1 MRGSRREIW
10 WSLRSRR
17 EVLRTSL
24 QIFIFFILTPNSSLL
39 LPFHRYVTRQLLFI
53 YVDLK
58 FTITTLKPSKTL
70 ENALNPSQM
79 RADSYVKYALIKP
92 PQTWTLLVL
101 KQNKN
106 EHTPNKRNRPNNP
119 SKKFWCLKYVNQH
132 VLISTIV
139 HRLLLTRI
147 FTILTFTLTTKYKR
161 NHTSSFTATVIQCLP
176 ISCTFGSK
184 FFTRPLAFKVT
195 QNSRI

>member
-1 MRGSRREIW
+1 MFYSGLGRSTTLDWSGPSKTIQRLRLSQNSTLFSSGFVVRGAPSILAARGSFLRIVATRDHREAHREKLLELFAFVKMQGSRREVFW
-10 WSLRSRR
+10 SRR

-79 RADSYVKYALIKP
+79 RADSYVKYAFIKL

-101 KQNKN
+101 KQHK
-106 EHTPNKRNRPNNP
+106 
-119 SKKFWCLKYVNQH
+119 
-132 VLISTIV
+132 
-139 HRLLLTRI
+139 TR
-147 FTILTFTLTTKYKR
+147 
-161 NHTSSFTATVIQCLP
+161 Q
-176 ISCTFGSK
+176 
-184 FFTRPLAFKVT
+184 
-195 QNSRI
+195 